1 MRRNFARFRKIQK
14 QTFDEIFRCLSL
26 EEPKKL
32 PEYLKPRSRQ
42 SGPFMQRT
50 PKKFEVEGREGSVNN
65 FRFTHLIGGV
75 VIQIT

>member
-14 QTFDEIFRCLSL
+14 QTFDEIFRCLSH

-32 PEYLKPRSRQ
+32 PEYS
-42 SGPFMQRT
+42 
-50 PKKFEVEGREGSVNN
+50 KKFEVEGREGSVNN

>member
-14 QTFDEIFRCLSL
+14 QTFDEIFRCLSH
-26 EEPKKL
+26 EKPKKL
-32 PEYLKPRSRQ
+32 TAQ
-42 SGPFMQRT
+42 NHGQRT
-50 PKKFEVEGREGSVNN
+50 PKKFEVEVREGSVNN